1 LIVMEI
7 VVIVVLAVAVLVLGV
22 IVLRGAGR
30 GGSTPSA
37 AGPSGEEIA
46 AQVRLANQQALT
58 EAMDALARRA
68 DADRAETMRIVTD
81 MVTAQSGEAL
91 GARADVLTTA
101 LAGVQADI
109 TTRLGELNA
118 ELASLRS
125 ASSGQFATVSN
136 AVEQLARRT
145 QNLNEVLSSSAKRG
159 QWGERLA
166 EDMLRAAGFIENVNY
181 SKQETNAAGGRP
193 DFTFFMPPDRVLYMD
208 VKFPLDMY
216 VAHLDAAD
224 DATRASTRNAF
235 VAAVKTHVNALA
247 KREYI
252 DNSHGEAL
260 DYVLM
265 FVPNE
270 SISGFV
276 HESDPTLIDYALERK
291 VVLCSPLTLYAFLV
305 VIRQATDSFH
315 TEQTAASIMQQIN
328 KFAKE
333 FENYTAAVDKVRDS
347 MRKVG
352 EQFDAIATDGTRYR
366 KLRVPIKEIERQRT
380 RQGIPELDPAADAE
394 ADDVDPDDL
403 DP

>member
-1 LIVMEI
+1 MMEI
-7 VVIVVLAVAVLVLGV
+7 VVIVVLAVAVLVLG
-22 IVLRGAGR
+22 IIALRSPGR
-30 GGSTPSA
+30 GGDVAPA
-37 AGPSGEEIA
+37 ATGPSGDEIA
-46 AQVRLANQQALT
+46 AHVRLANQQALAD
-58 EAMDALARRA
+58 AMDALARRA

-125 ASSGQFATVSN
+125 TSSGQFATVSN

-224 DATRASTRNAF
+224 DATRASTRAAF
-235 VAAVKTHVNALA
+235 VNAVKTHVNALA
-247 KREYI
+247 KREYV

-333 FENYTAAVDKVRDS
+333 FDTYTAAVDKVRDS
-347 MRKVG
+347 LHKVG
-352 EQFDAIATDGTRYR
+352 EQFDAIATDGTRFR

-380 RQGIPELDPAADAE
+380 RQGIPELDPGAEVE
-394 ADDVDPDDL
+394 ADDTDL
-403 DP
+403 DDSPN